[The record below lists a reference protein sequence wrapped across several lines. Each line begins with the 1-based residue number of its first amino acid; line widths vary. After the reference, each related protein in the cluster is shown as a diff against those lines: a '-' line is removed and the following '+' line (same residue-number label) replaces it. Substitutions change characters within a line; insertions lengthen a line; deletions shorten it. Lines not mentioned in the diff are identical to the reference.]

1 MSEHILEMR
10 NITKDFPGVRA
21 LDNVSYYLRPGTVHG
36 LVGENGA
43 GKSTMVKILCGVYP
57 HGTYA
62 GSVLI
67 NGREQGFQ
75 SIRDSERAGV
85 AIIYQELATVKEL
98 SICENFFIGQEIARH
113 GIIDWNAQNRT
124 VKEALRAVSMEGVD
138 PNRKIKEL
146 GVGHQQ
152 LVEIAKALHKQA
164 RILVLDEPTSSLSEA
179 EVSRLF
185 DILRG
190 LRGQGVSCIY
200 ISHRLDEVFQ
210 IADEVTVLRDGQII
224 GNRAM
229 GELTRSELIK
239 MMVGRELTQMYPRK
253 PHTPGQVVLEVRD
266 WTAYQPDLP
275 EKPVVKNVS
284 FQVRQGEILGLAG
297 LMGSGRTELAM
308 NLIGAWGIKG
318 EGTLLLDGKEVNIGS
333 PRNAI
338 QAGISCL
345 SENRKEQGLVLIMDV
360 RENITAASSGHI
372 SRMGIIDH
380 ALEAKEARSYVE
392 ALRIKCFS
400 IQQEVGNLSGG
411 NQQKVCFAKWMMT
424 RPRVLIL
431 DEPTRGVDVGAKV
444 EIYDLINKLVDEGVC
459 VVLISS
465 EHQEILGM
473 CDRILVMGGG
483 EIRAELDWK
492 EATQEKILAYSIGEA
507 DERR

>member
-1 MSEHILEMR
+1 MNENILEMR
-10 NITKDFPGVRA
+10 GIGKEFPGVRA
-21 LDNVSYYLRPGTVHG
+21 LDDVTFALRPGTIHA

-57 HGTYA
+57 N
-62 GSVLI
+62 GSYTGRILI
-67 NGREQGFQ
+67 GGQEQAFQ
-75 SIRDSERAGV
+75 SIRDSERSGV

-98 SICENFFIGQEIARH
+98 SVCENFFIGQEISRR
-113 GIIDWNAQNRT
+113 GIIDWNAQFRT
-124 VKEALRAVSMEGVD
+124 VREALRAVSMEGID
-138 PNRKIKEL
+138 PNRKMKEL

-152 LVEIAKALHKQA
+152 LVEIAKALHKRA

-185 DILRG
+185 EILRG

-210 IADEVTVLRDGQII
+210 IADEVTVLRDGRVI
-224 GNRAM
+224 GSRSIA
-229 GELTRSELIK
+229 GISKSELIK
-239 MMVGRELTQMYPRK
+239 MMVGRELTQMYPRR
-253 PHTPGQVVLEVRD
+253 PHTPGEVVMEVRG
-266 WTAYQPDLP
+266 WTAFQPDLP
-275 EKPVVKNVS
+275 DRPVVKNVT
-284 FQVRQGEILGLAG
+284 FQVRRGEILGLAG
-297 LMGSGRTELAM
+297 LIGSGRTELAM
-308 NLIGAWGIKG
+308 NLIGAWGVKA
-318 EGTLLLDGKEVNIGS
+318 EGTLLMDGREVVIGS
-333 PRNAI
+333 PRDAI
-338 QAGISCL
+338 RAGISCL

-360 RENITAASSGHI
+360 RENITVASSDQI
-372 SRMGIIDH
+372 SRLGIIDH
-380 ALEAKEARSYVE
+380 ALEAKEARTYVDT
-392 ALRIKCFS
+392 LRIKCS
-400 IQQEVGNLSGG
+400 SLQQEVGNLSGG

-444 EIYDLINKLVDEGVC
+444 EIYELINQLVEEGVC

-507 DERR
+507 NGS